1 LFGFLISWAII
12 VWTFVNGLEI
22 TLLPAKE
29 RGLAIGAPV
38 FGGGRP
44 MALAELK
51 KFVTDFA
58 AKLSALLAIV
68 KIQIIGWRLTTW
80 ACGC

>member
-1 LFGFLISWAII
+1 MFGLLISWAII

-29 RGLAIGAPV
+29 RGLTIGAPI
-38 FGGGRP
+38 FGNGT
-44 MALAELK
+44 MAFAELK
-51 KFVTDFA
+51 KFVTGFA
-58 AKLSALLAIV
+58 AKLCAFLAIV

-80 ACGC
+80 ACG

>member
-1 LFGFLISWAII
+1 MLGFLISWAII

-29 RGLAIGAPV
+29 RSLTIGAPV
-38 FGGGRP
+38 FGDRT
-44 MALAELK
+44 MAFAELK

-58 AKLSALLAIV
+58 TKLRALHAIV
-68 KIQIIGWRLTTW
+68 KIQILGWRLTTW